1 MKKQTLKIVN
11 LALGVLFINQVLM
24 GLLNDYLPHKLFE
37 VMHGGGGMVFAVLVV
52 LHLMLN
58 WGWVKANFL
67 QKPPQTK
74 A

>member
-1 MKKQTLKIVN
+1 MKSQVLRILN
-11 LALGVLFINQVLM
+11 AALGVLFVNQVLVALM
-24 GLLNDYLPHKLFE
+24 SEILPRKVFKVL
-37 VMHGGGGMVFAVLVV
+37 HGGGGMVFTVLVV

-67 QKPPQTK
+67 QKSPQTK